1 MDESTGKRQKWYV
14 DFSTNESKTY
24 LIHYPGHYS
33 NECNFLGDFGTK
45 YAKGNPNKNHGNN
58 PVQREK
64 IKRQQENNAL
74 INNAADEILLYETK
88 RVNAVIQK
96 AP

>member
-1 MDESTGKRQKWYV
+1 MGERDGKHRKRYA
-14 DFSTNESKTY
+14 DGPSCELKTC
-24 LIHYPGHYS
+24 LIHSPRYS
-33 NECNFLGDFGTK
+33 YDECMVRGDFGDK